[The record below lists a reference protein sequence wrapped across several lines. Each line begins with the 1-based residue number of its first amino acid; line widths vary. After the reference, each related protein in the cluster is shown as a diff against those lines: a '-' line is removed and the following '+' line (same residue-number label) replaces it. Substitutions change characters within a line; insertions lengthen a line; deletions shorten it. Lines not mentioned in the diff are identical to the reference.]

1 MHDDV
6 ISHCIVG
13 FVVTVFSLSCISLTT
28 VVLDSYTTWNQI
40 KISLQTMKKTSG
52 LVFLKTLARSLT
64 IENKVELIQTHVNL
78 QYEGLLLVL
87 SLLLQRRLEVQVGS
101 LVVFQRAIAIAKK
114 EPVILCF
121 PKWK

>member
-13 FVVTVFSLSCISLTT
+13 FVVTVFSLWCISLTT

-64 IENKVELIQTHVNL
+64 KENKVELIQTHVNL

-101 LVVFQRAIAIAKK
+101 LIVFQRAIAIAKK
-114 EPVILCF
+114 RTCHFMLS
-121 PKWK
+121 